1 MIYKRVIKISSKKIK
16 EDQQKDKTNQ
26 QTNKHID
33 IYSKVT

>member
-16 EDQQKDKTNQ
+16 ENQQKDKTNQ

-33 IYSKVT
+33 IYSKVI